1 MPSSSP
7 SLDDDSIMQSS
18 DQCQNHKQYPTLKQ
32 SLSASLTNGLRN
44 ATRQLEDHSD
54 VGKGRPQR
62 PQTTTNSSSVAG
74 NASKPNSPAETALSA
89 LRFLP
94 VPLLV
99 LSSMKTVV
107 LANDAMGRLFGLTG
121 YSSEGLDEQEEDA
134 SAGNPFLGKTVNQ
147 LGVDIVQ
154 DGQRIWVGWERFL
167 DNLAQEVN
175 RDTRDQS
182 NVQKGDSVP
191 KQDEAK
197 LSAGPSDSRMGV
209 GSATPL
215 ASRSRKRN
223 RGPLAD
229 TVVDVVLSAEFDSA
243 PAVYS
248 TMAQKQVNA
257 RLVISIWT
265 LNGEKH
271 FTLSFTNVSHSSTP
285 TTDADSRSLSRTP
298 PSASQSPSSGA
309 SSASSNV
316 SQDSSNGASR
326 VEFPSGKLLTL
337 ITFSPLGTFNKEEGV
352 GTPSVL
358 HKTTKMKD
366 AILNSMEIP
375 VCAMWKD
382 QSLAFP
388 NKAAMRVIQTATGHV
403 TEDAYNVLSGFKCW
417 TEDFSRELNED
428 EYPLVELCRTQKPFK
443 SQRIGFK
450 DPTKGNT
457 VYDCSGECYYD
468 EKTGEFLAGM
478 IALKDV
484 TEYTSLLKSQSEVNE
499 QQFELICHTTPN
511 MVSWLPPLIIVISL
525 TYLASSCGPR
535 IRLVG
540 EVCQCL
546 S

>member
-1 MPSSSP
+1 MPGSPP
-7 SLDDDSIMQSS
+7 SLSIDDDSTLQSP
-18 DQCQNHKQYPTLKQ
+18 DQQTHEQYPTLKQ
-32 SLSASLTNGLRN
+32 SLSASLAKGLHN
-44 ATRQLEDHSD
+44 ATRQLEDYFD
-54 VGKGRPQR
+54 VGQGRPQG
-62 PQTTTNSSSVAG
+62 PKTTAKSSSVAAD
-74 NASKPNSPAETALSA
+74 ASKPNSPAETALSA

-107 LANDAMGRLFGLTG
+107 LANDAMGRLFGLIG
-121 YSSEGLDEQEEDA
+121 YSSKGLDGQEEDA
-134 SAGNPFLGKTVNQ
+134 SAGNLFLGKTINQ

-167 DNLAQEVN
+167 DNLAQELS
-175 RDTRDQS
+175 RDARDQS
-182 NVQKGDSVP
+182 SLQEGDSVP
-191 KQDEAK
+191 KHDEAK
-197 LSAGPSDSRMGV
+197 LSAGPSNSGMGL

-229 TVVDVVLSAEFDSA
+229 TVVDVVLSAEFGSA
-243 PAVYS
+243 PAEFS
-248 TMAQKQVNA
+248 SMAQKQVRA

-271 FTLSFTNVSHSSTP
+271 FTLSFTNASHSSTP
-285 TTDADSRSLSRTP
+285 TTDADSRSVSCTP

-309 SSASSNV
+309 SFASSDV
-316 SQDSSNGASR
+316 PQGSSNGTSC

-337 ITFSPLGTFNKEEGV
+337 IPFSPLSASNKKEV
-352 GTPSVL
+352 AGTPSVL
-358 HKTTKMKD
+358 QKTTKMKD
-366 AILNSMEIP
+366 AILNTMEIP

-388 NKAAMRVIQTATGHV
+388 NKAAMRVLHTCTGQV
-403 TEDAYNVLSGFKCW
+403 AEDAYNLLSGFKCW
-417 TEDFSRELNED
+417 TDDFSRELSED

-443 SQRIGFK
+443 GRRIGFK
-450 DPTKGNT
+450 DAKKGNT
-457 VYDCSGECYYD
+457 VYDCSGECYHD

-511 MVSWLPPLIIVISL
+511 MVS
-525 TYLASSCGPR
+525 
-535 IRLVG
+535 
-540 EVCQCL
+540 
-546 S
+546 